1 MAIDLN
7 IAGDMRQADVLS
19 FRMGSSQG
27 GSNRKKHGVSF
38 DEASTVFDDP
48 LAVTFEDDLHSTD
61 ETRELLTGRSI
72 SGQHLMIS
80 FTERPGGI
88 IRLISARPATQKE
101 CRDYEQNVHF

>member
-1 MAIDLN
+1 MSYRFEWDPHKA
-7 IAGDMRQADVLS
+7 AA
-19 FRMGSSQG
+19 
-27 GSNRKKHGVSF
+27 NRKKHGVSF

-80 FTERPGGI
+80 FTERPDGI

-101 CRDYEQNVHF
+101 RRDYEENVHF